1 MVRTHA
7 VGQQLAELS
16 CQSLPQAWRCL
27 GRPLKPSSLSPPQSS
42 GTSPKLR
49 EPLGHNAF
57 LAPLGK
63 WQATTPCKPY
73 LYLAVFLYIFF
84 FWAVNEKSNKKEEVQ
99 TRKPNIFH
107 IFLP

>member
-16 CQSLPQAWRCL
+16 CQSLPQAWHCL
-27 GRPLKPSSLSPPQSS
+27 GRPLKPSSLSLPQS
-42 GTSPKLR
+42 GMSPKLR

-73 LYLAVFLYIFF
+73 LYLAVFLFF

-99 TRKPNIFH
+99 TRITNIFH
-107 IFLP
+107 VFLP